1 MSFIHPS
8 NFDSFF
14 DDKCSGV
21 FNEID
26 LNLIENIDNESQFY
40 SLEAFKTNSLCV
52 EGVYFNIFLNAIFN
66 F

>member
-26 LNLIENIDNESQFY
+26 LNLIENIDNEPVG
-40 SLEAFKTNSLCV
+40 L
-52 EGVYFNIFLNAIFN
+52 
-66 F
+66 